1 MNFKKHLDDFDNK
14 FQSIDSID
22 REFHK
27 RNIGVISFSSK
38 ANTRDSF
45 GNFSEEYIRTR
56 FVYALVKSGLFPKEV
71 LCIEFS
77 IPKGNNAKSL
87 KPDII
92 AFKNKDWLNS
102 YDNAKITK
110 NYNELRQNY
119 LVFFETK
126 KNNKSLESAIENQ
139 LRPAM
144 AENESKERVFGVY
157 FDDKS

>member
-92 AFKNKDWLNS
+92 AFKNKDWLN
-102 YDNAKITK
+102 K
-110 NYNELRQNY
+110 N
-119 LVFFETK
+119 
-126 KNNKSLESAIENQ
+126 
-139 LRPAM
+139 
-144 AENESKERVFGVY
+144 
-157 FDDKS
+157 